1 MYPDTEPRL
10 AVSVAPD
17 LVPLPSLAL
26 LDEPEAPGH
35 DGGPIIFGLGLLQ
48 RTIMAA
54 RRAGYGRVFFLAR
67 DCATPPDT
75 TAIPDW
81 DSLADALLPYR
92 ATCLVIAPARV
103 LGETA
108 WLKKLWTLP
117 IEPDAWAATR
127 QGVIVLSATA
137 VPALVRTGGEPF
149 TIAAVRQRL
158 GTRFGAPRSF
168 PSGIDPM
175 VVTTPKDVRLAERR
189 LLRSLVK
196 ETDGLMA
203 RHVERPI
210 SLQIT
215 RQLALTDIKPT
226 QITMVSM
233 AIGLCGALFFLSPLW
248 SWQTLGALLF
258 LLHSIVDGCDG
269 ELARLKFQESR
280 YGGIL
285 DFWTDNIVHVAVFGC
300 MAAGW
305 ALSSAAAWPLLLGA
319 AAIFGTFGSAGFV
332 YWRQMRG
339 REGSF
344 TSVSDTPGL
353 PLARLLDAASRR
365 DFIYLVVVLALFGK
379 SSWFLIL
386 ASVGA
391 PAYFFLLVLLAARER
406 PQARPAKSGT
416 RS

>member
-81 DSLADALLPYR
+81 DSLADALLPYQ

-127 QGVIVLSATA
+127 QGVIVLSARA
-137 VPALVRTGGEPF
+137 VPALVRTGDEPF
-149 TIAAVRQRL
+149 TIAAIRQRL

-233 AIGLCGALFFLSPLW
+233 AIGLCGALFFLSPL
-248 SWQTLGALLF
+248 
-258 LLHSIVDGCDG
+258 
-269 ELARLKFQESR
+269 
-280 YGGIL
+280 
-285 DFWTDNIVHVAVFGC
+285 
-300 MAAGW
+300 
-305 ALSSAAAWPLLLGA
+305 
-319 AAIFGTFGSAGFV
+319 
-332 YWRQMRG
+332 
-339 REGSF
+339 
-344 TSVSDTPGL
+344 
-353 PLARLLDAASRR
+353 
-365 DFIYLVVVLALFGK
+365 
-379 SSWFLIL
+379 
-386 ASVGA
+386 
-391 PAYFFLLVLLAARER
+391 
-406 PQARPAKSGT
+406 
-416 RS
+416 